1 MSGNDLIRLDPI
13 PWKILFFQKISKI
26 FKVFLRWASEN
37 FHKIFFWKMVF
48 KSGVQSIG
56 NDLICLDPIP
66 WKILF
71 FSKIEICIGGKFGE
85 RMEKNTVGFLFF
97 SSYIK
102 TAVISKILMQL
113 PWNFKYK
120 LTSCFSTLKPE
131 IMIVNC
137 RVVTCTSLP
146 T

>member
-1 MSGNDLIRLDPI
+1 
-13 PWKILFFQKISKI
+13 
-26 FKVFLRWASEN
+26 
-37 FHKIFFWKMVF
+37 MVF

-71 FSKIEICIGGKFGE
+71 FQKFEICIGGKFSE
-85 RMEKNTVGFLFF
+85 RMEKNTVGFSFF

-120 LTSCFSTLKPE
+120 LTSCFSTFKPE

-137 RVVTCTSLP
+137 CLVACTSLP
-146 T
+146 TNGKLSYQLNSWLSYCLFDLLTWQTPYVEKTLKQLSY